1 MVAAILGTTL
11 PLCRF
16 HTMDREEIKAN
27 LRNHLHYL
35 SVTLGDRSIYRPG
48 NLQAAADYVFQ
59 NFAAMGY
66 ALGCDKIE

>member
-1 MVAAILGTTL
+1 
-11 PLCRF
+11 
-16 HTMDREEIKAN
+16 MDREEIKAN